1 MNIIFLKGLIFSLA
15 IHTFVISLFFHG
27 NNFKKSET
35 SMTEIIILSSNENDS
50 LKKKKQL
57 NKEVDIQTLEAK
69 NEISDKDKTN
79 YFDKNEFD
87 KTLTEKLSQPITA
100 KINTNDIYLSQSK
113 ILNKNTK
120 IKKNIS
126 SETKNFSGKKNTM
139 DFSHFSASYKIGS
152 KKNPHPSYPLLARKR
167 GWEGRVIVQADIDKK
182 GNVINIKIKESSG
195 FEILDNES
203 IKTLR
208 KWKFSP
214 AKQGDKFIEDIVE
227 IPIRYQLT
235 N

>member
-1 MNIIFLKGLIFSLA
+1 
-15 IHTFVISLFFHG
+15 
-27 NNFKKSET
+27 
-35 SMTEIIILSSNENDS
+35 
-50 LKKKKQL
+50 
-57 NKEVDIQTLEAK
+57 
-69 NEISDKDKTN
+69 
-79 YFDKNEFD
+79 
-87 KTLTEKLSQPITA
+87 
-100 KINTNDIYLSQSK
+100 
-113 ILNKNTK
+113 
-120 IKKNIS
+120 
-126 SETKNFSGKKNTM
+126 M

-167 GWEGRVIVQADIDKK
+167 GWEGRVILQADIDKK
-182 GNVINIKIKESSG
+182 GNVVNIKIKESSG
-195 FEILDNES
+195 FEVLDNES